1 MALVGRH
8 QCERTKNRHENSLGF
23 SRKRRRAANMT
34 IYVCPGQSGNGF
46 EKAPMVPSQVSK
58 KPEKISHAKS
68 PMERF
73 LSNTADEGGLEMVT
87 YGIDRYPGILRPK
100 KG

>member
-1 MALVGRH
+1 
-8 QCERTKNRHENSLGF
+8 
-23 SRKRRRAANMT
+23 MT
-34 IYVCPGQSGNGF
+34 ICVCPGQSGNGF
-46 EKAPMVPSQVSK
+46 AKAPMVPSQVSK
-58 KPEKISHAKS
+58 KPEKTSRAKS

-73 LSNTADEGGLEMVT
+73 LSNTAGEGGLEMVT